1 MYFKFLQPNSGKK
14 VPPNAAD
21 ALIPCLPE
29 RIFMLSAES
38 FALPRKRSGR
48 RRWVKLRVHVR
59 RLANVGANAVELR
72 GLFGTLARVV
82 SWLGFLA
89 LLLGS
94 FVQRLAK
101 RIYRFGADLLDGFL
115 DRLRAHNLHRWQ
127 VYQEVA
133 RFKSL
138 FHRREHGRAA
148 PLLLLATATVL
159 IISACN
165 FGLGYEVKLDGQSL
179 GYVESPAQVED
190 LVQRVEDRIS
200 AYLGTP
206 YQLETNFSYSMR
218 YLDRTT
224 PLDEDLLE
232 QRLFAS
238 VGDISRRYVL
248 TVDGETIGA
257 CRSKSALELMLR
269 RILLSSTPTATQVN
283 TAFVNDVQILETTS
297 KAIPDVPLTKMEAI
311 LTANKAETLV
321 YTVKSGDTVSA
332 IGQAYDLTVSE
343 IKALNPGLDE
353 ARINIGQQ
361 LTLSAAV
368 PYLSV
373 QQTITEAY
381 VAPIPYETIIQYD
394 DTMYTNTSKI
404 SKAGVEGSADVVADV
419 TYVNGVETG
428 RNITSYKVLADP
440 VSAIKLV
447 GTKERPRYM
456 ATGTFIKPSNGRFSS
471 GYGWR
476 KSLGD
481 FHTGVDF
488 AGATGTKIWAADGGV
503 VTFAGWKGNYGRLV
517 IIDHQN
523 GYTTY
528 YAHCSKLL
536 VKVGDKVAK
545 GDQIAKVGNTGRSY
559 GSHVHFEIRK
569 NGKTQNPLNYISK

>member
-1 MYFKFLQPNSGKK
+1 
-14 VPPNAAD
+14 
-21 ALIPCLPE
+21 
-29 RIFMLSAES
+29 MLSAES
-38 FALPRKRSGR
+38 SALPRRRSGR
-48 RRWVKLRVHVR
+48 RRWVKLRVHTR
-59 RLANVGANAVELR
+59 RLANLGANAVELR
-72 GLFGTLARVV
+72 GLVGTLARFV
-82 SWLGFLA
+82 SWLGFLGV
-89 LLLGS
+89 LLGS
-94 FVQRLAK
+94 FFARCAK
-101 RIYRFGADLLDGFL
+101 RVYRFGADLLDGFL
-115 DRLRAHNLHRWQ
+115 DRMRAHNIHRWQ
-127 VYQEVA
+127 IYQEWA
-133 RFKSL
+133 NFKSL

-148 PLLLLATATVL
+148 PMLLMASATVL
-159 IISACN
+159 IISASN

-179 GYVESPAQVED
+179 GYVESTEQVEQ
-190 LVQRVEDRIS
+190 LIRRVEDRVS
-200 AYLGTP
+200 AYLGAP
-206 YQLETNFSYSMR
+206 YQLEANFSYSMR
-218 YLDRTT
+218 YLDRTD

-232 QRLFAS
+232 QKLFSS
-238 VGDISRRYVL
+238 VGDVSRRYLLV
-248 TVDGETIGA
+248 VDGETIGA
-257 CRSKSALELMLR
+257 CQSKSALELMLR
-269 RILLSSTPTATQVN
+269 RILLSASSNATQVN
-283 TAFVNDVQILETTS
+283 TTFVNDVQIVETT
-297 KAIPDVPLTKMEAI
+297 AQTVPERSLREMEAI
-311 LTANKAETLV
+311 LTANKNEMQT
-321 YTVKSGDTVSA
+321 YTVQSGDTVSA
-332 IGQAYDLTVSE
+332 IGQRYDLSVSE

-353 ARINIGQQ
+353 ARINVGQQ

-381 VAPIPYETIIQYD
+381 VAPIAFETIIQYD

-404 SKAGVEGSADVVADV
+404 SKAGVNGSADVVADV

-428 RNITSYKVLADP
+428 RNITSYTVLAEP

-471 GYGWR
+471 PYGWR

-488 AGATGTKIWAADGGV
+488 AGATGTRIWAADGGV
-503 VTFAGWKGNYGRLV
+503 VTFAGWKGNYGRCV
-517 IIDHQN
+517 IINHQN

-545 GDQIAKVGNTGRSY
+545 GDDIAKVGNTGRSY

-569 NGKTQNPLNYISK
+569 NGKTQNPLNYIRK

>member
-1 MYFKFLQPNSGKK
+1 
-14 VPPNAAD
+14 
-21 ALIPCLPE
+21 
-29 RIFMLSAES
+29 MLSAES
-38 FALPRKRSGR
+38 SALPRKRSGR
-48 RRWVKLRVHVR
+48 RRWVKLRVHTR

-72 GLFGTLARVV
+72 GLFGAVARFV
-82 SWLGFLA
+82 SWLGFLG
-89 LLLGS
+89 LLLGGL
-94 FVQRLAK
+94 VQRMAK
-101 RIYRFGADLLDGFL
+101 KIYRFGADLLDGFL
-115 DRLRAHNLHRWQ
+115 DRMRAHNLHRWQ
-127 VYQEVA
+127 LYQEWA

-148 PLLLLATATVL
+148 PLLCMASATIL

-165 FGLGYEVKLDGQSL
+165 FGLGFEVKLDGQSL
-179 GYVESPAQVED
+179 GYVESADQVEQ

-200 AYLGTP
+200 AYLGAP
-206 YQLETNFSYSMR
+206 YQLEANFSYSMR
-218 YLDRTT
+218 YMDRTD
-224 PLDEDLLE
+224 PLDESLLE
-232 QRLFAS
+232 QKLFAS
-238 VGDISRRYVL
+238 VGDVTRRYVL
-248 TVDGETIGA
+248 TVDGQTIGA

-269 RILLSSTPTATQVN
+269 RLLLTSTPNATQVN
-283 TAFVNDVQILETTS
+283 TTFVNDVQILETTS
-297 KAIPDVPLTKMEAI
+297 TAVPEVSLQEMEQI
-311 LTANKAETLV
+311 LTANKQETQV
-321 YTVKSGDTVSA
+321 YTVQSGDTVSA
-332 IGQAYDLTVSE
+332 IGQRYDMKVAE

-353 ARINIGQQ
+353 ARIKVGQQ

-394 DTMYTNTSKI
+394 ASMYTNTSKI
-404 SKAGVEGSADVVADV
+404 SKAGVNGSADVVADV

-428 RNITSYKVLADP
+428 RNITSYSVIAEP
-440 VSAIKLV
+440 VSAVKLV

-456 ATGTFIKPSNGRFSS
+456 ATGSFIKPSNGRFSS
-471 GYGWR
+471 GYGYR

-488 AGATGTKIWAADGGV
+488 AGAKGTKIWAADGGV
-503 VTFAGWKGNYGRLV
+503 VTHAGWKGNYGYCV
-517 IIDHQN
+517 IINHQN

-545 GDQIAKVGNTGRSY
+545 GEQIAKVGNTGRSY
-559 GSHVHFEIRK
+559 GAHVHFEIRK